1 MKINDEMLACYV
13 EGKVTKAERKF
24 VRQHL
29 TNHPE
34 DLNHIMGLMNT
45 EFADSILPFDDDEE
59 DEEVDLFPD
68 DVLFAKSSK
77 ALLDNALFSAAFAPP
92 TTKRVERHNR
102 NFSSE
107 DLLTRMDAML
117 KEIENN

>member
-1 MKINDEMLACYV
+1 MKINEEMLACYV

-29 TNHPE
+29 TSHPE
-34 DLNHIMGLMNT
+34 DLNHIIGLMNT
-45 EFADSILPFDDDEE
+45 EFVDSILPFDNDE

-68 DVLFAKSSK
+68 DVLFAKSTK
-77 ALLDNALFSAAFAPP
+77 ALLDNALFSAAFVPP